1 MSVLSNI
8 DIVNAMNEDEGI
20 IIMNMRDKSITGL
33 GYDLTIGFIRDA
45 DTGEEPETCADDS
58 NRYTLISGHRY
69 LVISKEFVYII
80 WVYGDTAFTGFL
92 CPEGD
97 CCGIDDGGP

>member
-45 DTGEEPETCADDS
+45 DTG
-58 NRYTLISGHRY
+58 
-69 LVISKEFVYII
+69 
-80 WVYGDTAFTGFL
+80 
-92 CPEGD
+92 
-97 CCGIDDGGP
+97 